1 VASNITLKA
10 IAVKT
15 GMSNSDVSQASYTIT
30 FPPAADPV
38 FSVASGTYNDTQSV
52 AITSTTSGASI
63 YYTLDNTNPTSASY
77 LYTSAVSIGKTAFI
91 KAIAVKAG
99 MTNSNISI
107 ASYVI
112 DRLAPSFTIQY
123 YSDSALSLSL
133 GDTPRLSAGTY
144 YLKIVSTKEL
154 RSAPTI
160 TIGAEGSAND
170 VTNAASTLVSEYN
183 YRYTRTIASDAAA
196 VGSVIEDI
204 SISATD
210 IAGNVATSIN
220 PSNESTK
227 AAYTDTIAPTAAITC
242 APSSTVKQGAAITIN
257 AVINESL
264 MSAPA
269 LKLAISGANT
279 ITATNMTRTDA
290 THYTYSH
297 TADAGGGSA
306 TIALSG
312 AKDLAGNLI
321 TAAPSS
327 GATFTID
334 NTTLAAA
341 TYKKVGAAPTTTV
354 NDAYLNGNTLT
365 VGAAA
370 GAVNYDVTANAT
382 VKSIMGQLPNN
393 NTFTIDSNGK
403 VSAIDASVA
412 TGTPSIALTASQCAA
427 DVSVK
432 GFADAALTLTGSAAA
447 QAVNLNVTSGTVA
460 ATDANLTGTI
470 TMNTAAAATISSGAK
485 TVTVGATAAANAV
498 GITATGGTVSIDA
511 AASAVSI
518 NGIKVDPSVTTTV
531 TVAGAN
537 ELSAA
542 GGATTY
548 TLDATT
554 TAAKTFNFTTAAQT
568 GAIAAKASEEVNGL
582 IITSATA
589 ASNGAI
595 TITGGKVNV
604 SNANLTG
611 NISYNTNATATIL
624 SGTKALTIGAT
635 AAANAVGVTATG
647 GSVSVDA
654 AASAVTIN
662 AIKVDPNATAVITV
676 NGANELSAAGGATN
690 FAIDATT
697 ATAVKTFNFITTA
710 QTGTISAKASEAVNG
725 LTLAA
730 AVASNG
736 PITITG
742 GKVDVSDAD
751 LTATVTY
758 NTAAT
763 ATVLSGTKTVTVGA
777 TAAANAVGITAT
789 GGVIS
794 VDAAATAVSVSI
806 GTGSTVKVNDISVT
820 PNAAASITVNGLHEL
835 SAAGGATNY
844 TIDATT
850 GAAIKIFNFITTG
863 QTGTI
868 SAKASEAVNG
878 LTLAAAVASNG
889 PITIT
894 GGKVDVSAVNLSGAI
909 TYDTAAAATILSGA
923 KTLNIGATAAAN
935 AVNVTA
941 TGGIISVDA
950 AATAVSVSVGAGTT
964 VKVNDIS
971 ITPNAAAA
979 ITVNGLH
986 SLSAAGGATNF
997 TLDATTAASV
1007 KTFNFITTAQTGT
1020 ISAKASEAVNGLT
1033 ITAAAASNGP
1043 ITITGGKIDASAAN
1057 LTGNISANTANSTIV
1072 SGTKNVTT
1080 AGAFTYTITGTGLI
1094 TIGDGGTA
1102 VISGVTVPGTTAATV
1117 QQTGTS
1123 LTIAGTAAGAVIVD
1137 VASAITDIILNA
1149 ATTTSLTNNK
1159 AALASLTVGAAKTL
1173 TTLTNGAGNTITLL
1187 TDNGTITTISAGGAG
1202 AVITTLTLGTSGA
1215 LTNPLAT
1222 AGNLTI
1228 TNIDQ
1233 NAIAADRTI
1242 PLGSLST
1249 TITSVKGHAVNKLTL
1264 TGTANANLTVSS
1276 GSVDV
1281 SGCAVGATFNITAT
1295 GTTKLTATG
1304 VNIAAISGAQAIE
1317 IAGAASATVNGAV
1330 TGLTVSGAVTT
1341 LNIGANITTP
1351 VLNALVTALN
1361 ITAGT
1366 IGSISGTSGATN
1378 LNLTGGTLAGY
1389 TATTA
1394 ITTSTL
1400 SGGTLT
1406 TITKAKAGGIV
1417 IGADAA
1423 SANALNATITGGTGP
1438 WSIGAAN
1445 STVATSAVPGNVTA
1459 VWNSAAD
1466 IVLTWAADNAGT
1478 NVTFTGN
1485 DATAAAT
1492 TSGGSNVSQLI
1503 ITKP

>member
-1 VASNITLKA
+1 
-10 IAVKT
+10 
-15 GMSNSDVSQASYTIT
+15 M
-30 FPPAADPV
+30 
-38 FSVASGTYNDTQSV
+38 
-52 AITSTTSGASI
+52 
-63 YYTLDNTNPTSASY
+63 
-77 LYTSAVSIGKTAFI
+77 TA
-91 KAIAVKAG
+91 
-99 MTNSNISI
+99 
-107 ASYVI
+107 
-112 DRLAPSFTIQY
+112 
-123 YSDSALSLSL
+123 
-133 GDTPRLSAGTY
+133 
-144 YLKIVSTKEL
+144 
-154 RSAPTI
+154 
-160 TIGAEGSAND
+160 
-170 VTNAASTLVSEYN
+170 LVSEYT
-183 YRYTRTIASDAAA
+183 YKYTRAIASDAAA

-257 AVINESL
+257 AVISESL
-264 MSAPA
+264 MSSPA

-279 ITATNMTRTDA
+279 LAATDITRTDA

-297 TADAGGGSA
+297 TAGAGGGSA
-306 TIALSG
+306 TIAFSG

-354 NDAYLNGNTLT
+354 NDAFISGDTLT

-370 GAVNYDVTANAT
+370 GAVTYNMAANAT
-382 VKSIMGQLPNN
+382 VKSIMGQLANN

-403 VSAIDASVA
+403 VSAIDASLA
-412 TGTPSIALTASQCAA
+412 TGTPSIVLTASQCAA

-447 QAVNLNVTSGTVA
+447 QTVNLNVTGGTIA
-460 ATDANLTGTI
+460 ASDANLTGTI
-470 TMNTAAAATISSGAK
+470 TMNTAAATVISTGAK

-548 TLDATT
+548 TIDATT
-554 TAAKTFNFTTAAQT
+554 TAAKTFNFITAAQT
-568 GAIAAKASEEVNGL
+568 GAIAAKASEETNGL

-589 ASNGAI
+589 ASTGAI

-604 SNANLTG
+604 SDADLTG
-611 NISYNTNATATIL
+611 AVTYNTNATATIL

-789 GGVIS
+789 GGVVS

-909 TYDTAAAATILSGA
+909 TYDTAAAATILSGSKALTIGATTAANAVSVTATGGSVSLNAAASAVTINNVLVDPDVTAVITVSGANDLSAVGGGTNYVIDATTAAAVKTFNFITTAQTGTISAKASEAVNGLTIASATAASTGAITVTGGKIDASDADLTGTVTYNTAAAATILSGA

-1043 ITITGGKIDASAAN
+1043 ITITGGKIDAGAAN

-1295 GTTKLTATG
+1295 GATKLTATG

-1317 IAGAASATVNGAV
+1317 VAGAASATVNGAV